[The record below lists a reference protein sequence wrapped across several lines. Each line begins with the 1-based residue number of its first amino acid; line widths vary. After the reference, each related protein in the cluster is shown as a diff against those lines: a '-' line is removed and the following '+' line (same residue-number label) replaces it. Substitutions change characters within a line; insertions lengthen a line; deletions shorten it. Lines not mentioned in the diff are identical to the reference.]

1 MCVCVWCH
9 KKGNNEK
16 WHDFFHDEVICLYG
30 LYAESTGLL
39 FRGSESEGK
48 MKYTTKQREG

>member
-1 MCVCVWCH
+1 MEIKQSLVYVCESVWVWCH

-39 FRGSESEGK
+39 FRGSP
-48 MKYTTKQREG
+48 REK